1 MSPESDITMCE
12 GCSNGQHFLCGMQTW
27 CQCECDGLT
36 DWYEIDPYEGL
47 EIVGG
52 DDDDY
57 Y

>member
-1 MSPESDITMCE
+1 MSPSRDIVMCE
-12 GCSNGQHFLCGMQTW
+12 GCTNGQHFLCGMQTW
-27 CQCECDGLT
+27 CECECDGST
-36 DWYEIDPYEGL
+36 DWNEIDPYEGL